1 VKDPDSIR
9 QRTSGLVSLLII
21 IVVSALGLLY
31 IATTVST
38 SDFLWFVS
46 TFGERPNAI
55 VVHCAGEAV
64 AYAPGSPEF
73 EALNASVNADLS
85 GSKSYP
91 EAGLS
96 EQTQEDYWKQHL
108 VLEVIYPQPVRLHVP
123 FRYGVFDTLIYPV
136 TGTFSQESY
145 VFGRRGETVLTG
157 VDLGDGERSVA
168 QTLKDL
174 GYTWEGYRGCAR
186 H

>member
-1 VKDPDSIR
+1 MKDPDSIR